1 MFPVRSVRMFP
12 ASSARM
18 FPSRSVRMFL
28 ARSVRMFPANS
39 ASRFQSRCVRPLS
52 RPMESRKWAF
62 SKTQSRNTTSVK
74 TNHPQVTPPLNF
86 TNVEDRNYHQLSSQ
100 LPTLF
105 IDNHIYFMALIFFH
119 VRHYNT
125 RKYKMRKIK
134 QFICLLSRFISAS

>member
-1 MFPVRSVRMFP
+1 MGWPGRSQGRNARVFLVN
-12 ASSARM
+12 SVRM

-39 ASRFQSRCVRPLS
+39 ASRFQSKCVRPLS

-105 IDNHIYFMALIFFH
+105 IDNHIYFM
-119 VRHYNT
+119 
-125 RKYKMRKIK
+125 
-134 QFICLLSRFISAS
+134 